1 MIQTPSGPELAVLVG
16 RGAFHCGGRE
26 PAAVHL
32 GGCRAAPSAMH
43 SAGLGATTG
52 IPKTVG
58 AISAVGLRS
67 GTATDE
73 KELVQ
78 RGQAT
83 PA

>member
-1 MIQTPSGPELAVLVG
+1 
-16 RGAFHCGGRE
+16 
-26 PAAVHL
+26 VHL

-43 SAGLGATTG
+43 SAGLGATIG

-58 AISAVGLRS
+58 AISAVGLGS

>member
-1 MIQTPSGPELAVLVG
+1 
-16 RGAFHCGGRE
+16 
-26 PAAVHL
+26 
-32 GGCRAAPSAMH
+32 MH

-52 IPKTVG
+52 KTVG